1 MINTELYSIFH
12 VEGGLGK
19 HVASTAVAKCIKA
32 NHPERKLIVVCAYPE
47 IFINLPY
54 VHRVYRI
61 GATPYFYDNY
71 IKDVDSIIFKH
82 EPYFTTE
89 HIHKT
94 LPLIENWCRLH
105 NLEYNKEIPEIRFNL
120 RNKQLGF
127 NKWNRDKPIFLMHT
141 NGGPISEQPFP
152 YAWTRDMPY
161 DVAQAVANNM
171 SNTHHV
177 IQVCRN
183 TANALSGVEVVSD
196 TMSNS
201 ELFMLVAVSDK
212 RLLID
217 SSLQHAAAALRLPS
231 TVLWIGTSPEVFGY
245 DIHTNLIADLSDDV
259 KLVDSYLFDYSFNG
273 VVHECPIFNNN
284 GDKPMFD
291 LSEILKTL

>member
-19 HVASTAVAKCIKA
+19 HVASTAVAKCIKT
-32 NHPERKLIVVCAYPE
+32 NHPERKLIIVCAYPE

-61 GATPYFYDNY
+61 GVTPYFYDNY
-71 IKDVDSIIFKH
+71 IKDVDSIVFKH

-161 DVAQAVANNM
+161 DVAQAVANSM

-183 TANALSGVEVVSD
+183 TTNALSGVEVVSD